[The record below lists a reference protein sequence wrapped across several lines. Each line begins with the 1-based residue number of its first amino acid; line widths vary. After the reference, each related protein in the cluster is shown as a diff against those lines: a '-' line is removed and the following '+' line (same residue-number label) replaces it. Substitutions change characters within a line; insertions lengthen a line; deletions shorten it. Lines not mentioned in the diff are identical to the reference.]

1 MTHRHPDSHNRT
13 LDMLSSA
20 FGAQVASALADP
32 SVTEV
37 MLNPDGHLWTDRH
50 DTGRADSGHRI
61 APADAERI
69 IRLVA
74 SFKGESADSKSPI
87 ISAELPDGER
97 FEGLLPP
104 ITTAPS
110 FSIRKAGVKILH
122 LSDYVTSGTM
132 TGDQADALRAAIHA
146 RRNILI
152 IGGTGS
158 GKTTLANALLAEIA
172 KLGDRVLILEDTR
185 ELKCSAPDVVALHTS
200 NHVNMAALVRSS
212 LRLRPDRI
220 IIGEVRGA
228 EALDLLKAWNTGHP
242 GGIATVHANGAL
254 EGLSRM
260 EQLIL
265 EAIPTVPPGL
275 ITDAIDV
282 LVFISGKGCK
292 RRVETIAKLTGFDGL
307 SYQIAP
313 LKAGANVT
321 HLKLVPKPKEK
332 LS

>member
-1 MTHRHPDSHNRT
+1 MSRRHPDSHNRT

-20 FGAQVASALADP
+20 FGAHVAAALSNP

-50 DTGRADSGHRI
+50 AQGRADTGHVI
-61 APADAERI
+61 TPQAAERI

-110 FSIRKAGVKILH
+110 FSIRKAGVKILS
-122 LSDYVTSGTM
+122 LPNYVATGTM
-132 TGDQADALRAAIHA
+132 TGEQADVLRTAIHA
-146 RRNILI
+146 KRNILI

-158 GKTTLANALLAEIA
+158 GKTTLANALLAEVA
-172 KLGDRVLILEDTR
+172 NLGDRVLILEDTR
-185 ELKCSAPDVVALHTS
+185 ELKCEAPDVVALRTS
-200 NHVNMAALVRSS
+200 THVKMAALVRSS

-220 IIGEVRGA
+220 IIGEVRGP

-242 GGIATVHANGAL
+242 GGIATVHANGAI

-275 ITDAIDV
+275 ITNAIDV
-282 LVFISGKGCK
+282 LVFIAGKGSK
-292 RRVETIAKLTGFDGL
+292 RRVETIAELTGFDGL
-307 SYQIAP
+307 AYQIAP
-313 LKAGANVT
+313 LTSGTNIS

>member
-1 MTHRHPDSHNRT
+1 MSRHPDSHHRT
-13 LDMLSSA
+13 LDMLASA
-20 FGAQVASALADP
+20 FGPQVSAALSSSA
-32 SVTEV
+32 VTEV
-37 MLNPDGHLWTDRH
+37 MLNPDGRLWTDTH
-50 DTGRADSGHRI
+50 DVGRADTGHKI
-61 APADAERI
+61 GPADAERI

-74 SFKGESADSKSPI
+74 SFKGESADSKTPI

-97 FEGLLPP
+97 FEGVLPP
-104 ITTAPS
+104 ITAAPS
-110 FSIRKAGVKILH
+110 FSIRKAGVKILS
-122 LSDYVTSGTM
+122 LSDYVTDGTM
-132 TGDQADALRAAIHA
+132 TGEQADVLISAVHA
-146 RRNILI
+146 RQNILI

-172 KLGDRVLILEDTR
+172 VLGDRILILEDTR
-185 ELKCSAPDVVALHTS
+185 ELKCSAPDVVAMRTS
-200 NHVNMAALVRSS
+200 GYVDMATLVRST

-220 IIGEVRGA
+220 IVGEVRGG

-254 EGLSRM
+254 EGLSRV

-282 LVFISGKGCK
+282 LVFISGKGK
-292 RRVETIAKLTGFDGL
+292 ARRVETIAKLTGFDGL
-307 SYQIAP
+307 AYQIEP
-313 LKAGANVT
+313 LTRHANIS
-321 HLKLVPKPKEK
+321 HLKLVTKEK

>member
-1 MTHRHPDSHNRT
+1 MSRRHPDSHSRT
-13 LDMLSSA
+13 LDMLASA
-20 FGAQVASALADP
+20 FGVHVAGALSDP

-50 DTGRADSGHRI
+50 DMGRADTGHVI
-61 APADAERI
+61 TPQAAERI

-110 FSIRKAGVKILH
+110 FSIRKAGVKLLR
-122 LSDYVTSGTM
+122 LSEYVTSGSM
-132 TGDQADALRAAIHA
+132 TGEQADALRAAIHA
-146 RRNILI
+146 KRNILI

-158 GKTTLANALLAEIA
+158 GKTTLANALLAEVA
-172 KLGDRVLILEDTR
+172 DLGDRVLILEDTR
-185 ELKCSAPDVVALHTS
+185 ELRCSAPDIVALRTS
-200 NHVNMAALVRSS
+200 TYIPMSALVRSS

-220 IIGEVRGA
+220 IIGEVRGP

-254 EGLSRM
+254 QGLSRM

-275 ITDAIDV
+275 VTDAIDI
-282 LVFISGKGCK
+282 LVFIRGKGSE
-292 RRVETIAKLTGFDGL
+292 RRVETIATLKGFDGL
-307 SYQIAP
+307 TYQIEP
-313 LKAGANVT
+313 LTSGANIS
-321 HLKLVPKPKEK
+321 HLKLVKQEK
-332 LS
+332 TL

>member
-1 MTHRHPDSHNRT
+1 MSLRNEISQNRT
-13 LDMLSSA
+13 LAMLASA
-20 FGAQVASALADP
+20 FGDHVSQALSEP

-50 DTGRADSGHRI
+50 GRGRQDTGHKIKAD
-61 APADAERI
+61 DAERI

-74 SFKGESADSKSPI
+74 SFKGESAHIASPI
-87 ISAELPDGER
+87 ISAELPGGER

-110 FSIRKAGVKILH
+110 FSIRKAGAKVLE
-122 LSDYVTSGTM
+122 LSDYV
-132 TGDQADALRAAIHA
+132 ADAIMSEDQCAALIKAIHS
-146 RRNILI
+146 RLNILI

-172 KLGDRVLILEDTR
+172 GLNDRILILEDTR
-185 ELKCSAPDVVALHTS
+185 ELRCKAPDVVALRTS
-200 NHVNMAALVRSS
+200 DNVSVAALVRSS

-220 IIGEVRGA
+220 IIGEVRGG

-242 GGIATVHANGAL
+242 GGIATVHANSAIA
-254 EGLSRM
+254 GLSRI

-282 LVFISGKGCK
+282 LVYISGKGSS
-292 RRVETIAKLTGFDGL
+292 RRVETIARLIGFDGL
-307 SYQIAP
+307 NYQFEP
-313 LKAGANVT
+313 LAGPT
-321 HLKLVPKPKEK
+321 SLSHLKLVTKET
-332 LS
+332 SS

>member
-1 MTHRHPDSHNRT
+1 MNRRHPDSHNRT
-13 LDMLSSA
+13 LDMLASA
-20 FGAQVASALADP
+20 FGTHVAAALANP
-32 SVTEV
+32 NVTEV

-50 DTGRADSGHRI
+50 DIGRTDTGHRI

-74 SFKGESADSKSPI
+74 SFKGESADGKSPI

-122 LSDYVTSGTM
+122 LSDYVRNGTM
-132 TGDQADALRAAIHA
+132 SGEQADALRSAIHA
-146 RRNILI
+146 KRNILI

-172 KLGDRVLILEDTR
+172 NLDERVLILEDTR
-185 ELKCSAPDVVALHTS
+185 ELRCLAPDMVALRTS
-200 NHVNMAALVRSS
+200 NHVDMSALLRSS

-242 GGIATVHANGAL
+242 GGVATVHANGVL
-254 EGLSRM
+254 EGLSRI

-275 ITDAIDV
+275 MTDAIDV
-282 LVFISGKGCK
+282 LVFIKGKGK
-292 RRVETIAKLTGFDGL
+292 ARRVETIAELTGFDGL
-307 SYQIAP
+307 AYQIAP
-313 LKAGANVT
+313 LSPSANIS
-321 HLKLVPKPKEK
+321 HLKLVPKEK
-332 LS
+332 TQ